1 VRAHFRNAS
10 LHTPSSRCHYGG
22 TSPAV
27 GLTVGLTDC
36 SSLLLRCAGE
46 RAQTPIPFLQ
56 PADPGAEGERAG
68 AGSRALEDPHSYLSP
83 DSSDSSES
91 SHDEREVTWSAPLL
105 NRTGQ
110 ASISE
115 SEDEG
120 VFDSFS
126 LSVSRAG
133 AAAVRRSLLGGRLAD

>member
-1 VRAHFRNAS
+1 
-10 LHTPSSRCHYGG
+10 
-22 TSPAV
+22 
-27 GLTVGLTDC
+27 
-36 SSLLLRCAGE
+36 
-46 RAQTPIPFLQ
+46 
-56 PADPGAEGERAG
+56 
-68 AGSRALEDPHSYLSP
+68 
-83 DSSDSSES
+83 
-91 SHDEREVTWSAPLL
+91 VTWSAPLL